1 MTDNNVDSNPWSG
14 RFTQSMDA
22 LVEAFTESVSFDQ
35 RLAPHDIA
43 GSIAHATMLGHVGVL
58 STEERDTIVEGLRAI
73 GAEIEAG
80 RFRWSTQLEDVHM
93 NI

>member
-1 MTDNNVDSNPWSG
+1 MSDDSVDSNPWSG

-43 GSIAHATMLGHVGVL
+43 GSIAHATMLCQVGVL
-58 STEERDTIVEGLRAI
+58 SAEERDAIVEGLD
-73 GAEIEAG
+73 
-80 RFRWSTQLEDVHM
+80 Q
-93 NI
+93 